1 MAGPASA
8 GRVRR
13 EPGHLLA
20 GTEGHLLT
28 HRPGQRFFRLCRY
41 IDLIVPELIEAAS
54 RTGQT
59 RVAGDAQLARGGLS
73 NSEIAAQL
81 FLSVRTGLVTDG

>member
-1 MAGPASA
+1 MAGRPRQGES
-8 GRVRR
+8 GE

-54 RTGQT
+54 RTG
-59 RVAGDAQLARGGLS
+59 
-73 NSEIAAQL
+73 
-81 FLSVRTGLVTDG
+81 